1 MTTRLRLSGLA
12 LIVANLAPLAGV
24 LMFDWSIGSII
35 ILYWFENVVIGCLNV
50 ARMALASPVPER
62 VPGIGLA
69 VVAMHGFK
77 LLLIPFFVFHYFFF
91 CAIHGVFVFSLFPDH
106 DGYFADPEG
115 FSLLGTLGNAI
126 AIFATPLALAALALA
141 LSHLVSFGI
150 NYLGNREYE
159 RADLRQLMGAPY
171 NRIVVLHLTIIFGG
185 MATQMLGQPL
195 WLVVVFVAI
204 KIGVDLK
211 MHVAEH
217 VKASQGAV
225 TPPA

>member
-1 MTTRLRLSGLA
+1 
-12 LIVANLAPLAGV
+12 
-24 LMFDWSIGSII
+24 
-35 ILYWFENVVIGCLNV
+35 
-50 ARMALASPVPER
+50 MALASPVPER

-91 CAIHGVFVFSLFPDH
+91 CAIHGVFVFSR
-106 DGYFADPEG
+106 
-115 FSLLGTLGNAI
+115 LGTLGNAI

-195 WLVVVFVAI
+195 WLVV
-204 KIGVDLK
+204 DLK